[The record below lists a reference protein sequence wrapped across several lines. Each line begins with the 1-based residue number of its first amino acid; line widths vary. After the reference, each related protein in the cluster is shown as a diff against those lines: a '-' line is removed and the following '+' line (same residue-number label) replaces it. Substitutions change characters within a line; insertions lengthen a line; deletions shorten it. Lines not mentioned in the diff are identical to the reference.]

1 MRYVFHHY
9 LQRKAKAVV
18 LFVLVR
24 SQMMFT
30 HQQNYPCSQLEI
42 TTYYDIVTYSKKY
55 IYLVFVPISGTE
67 L

>member
-1 MRYVFHHY
+1 
-9 LQRKAKAVV
+9 
-18 LFVLVR
+18 
-24 SQMMFT
+24 MFT